1 MLLGHNTQSDMC
13 TTVHSLTADDFYNDA
28 NAETL
33 TSTDSSNAY
42 SLSVHNI

>member
-1 MLLGHNTQSDMC
+1 MLLGHNTESDLC
-13 TTVHSLTADDFYNDA
+13 TTVHSLTADDFYNDT
-28 NAETL
+28 NVEIL